1 MIIQLLGTV
10 FVMSRIIKVSVR
22 VISLSFQFG
31 PPRRRLF
38 WISQKPIQQLLSY
51 QQCGTK
57 VVLFLQLS
65 RRTLHK
71 AAVSGRCDFIKVLLE
86 NGEDV
91 DQMDEVARSILRLN
105 VSVFVP
111 FVSEIEKYFSFTRCS
126 ALILQ
131 FSLTPL
137 HLAAWYGQRGV
148 AELLLK
154 HGANVNAVDRVSW

>member
-1 MIIQLLGTV
+1 M
-10 FVMSRIIKVSVR
+10 
-22 VISLSFQFG
+22 
-31 PPRRRLF
+31 
-38 WISQKPIQQLLSY
+38 SY
-51 QQCGTK
+51 QQCAKK

-71 AAVSGRCDFIKVLLE
+71 ASISGRCDFVKVLLE
-86 NGEDV
+86 NGEEV

-126 ALILQ
+126 VLILQ